1 MIKFTKNMM
10 IQALDATPA
19 PAVVIDAHK
28 DGWPV
33 VYLNSAVEILL
44 GRTAAELVG
53 ESFQELLVE
62 GALPDAD
69 ALPATGAAERQKW
82 RTRDGISVWLDVRW
96 SPLVDRAGRPGLW
109 LLSVI
114 DEAQTDRGGQ
124 SQATARLRDELVD
137 ARRQL
142 KSLQRVDP
150 VTGLA
155 SASVFREVLERD
167 WAIARRVQRPIA
179 VIVFAVDCLD
189 AYRDTYGRHAT
200 DSLLRKIGHA
210 LGGSLRRA
218 GDFSAR
224 LAGDRFAVLIGDA
237 EPEQADALA
246 RRIAAKVRNL
256 AIHHPRST
264 TARFVTVSYAAVSE
278 VPAWTRASVM
288 LVDEAV
294 SRLGGDAEATG
305 AVASDRVSDAQ
316 SIS

>member
-19 PAVVIDAHK
+19 PVVVIDAHK

-33 VYLNSAVEILL
+33 VYLNTAVEILL
-44 GRTAAELVG
+44 RRAAADLVG
-53 ESFQELLVE
+53 QSFRELLVE

-69 ALPATGAAERQKW
+69 ALPEAGTAERQKW

-114 DEAQTDRGGQ
+114 DEAQTDRGGR
-124 SQATARLRDELVD
+124 A
-137 ARRQL
+137 
-142 KSLQRVDP
+142 RVDP

-155 SASVFREVLERD
+155 SAGVFREVLERD
-167 WAIARRVQRPIA
+167 WAIARRVQRRIA
-179 VIVFAVDCLD
+179 VIVFAVDYLD
-189 AYRDTYGRHAT
+189 AYRDIYGRHAT

-210 LGGSLRRA
+210 IGGSLRRA
-218 GDFSAR
+218 GDVSAR

-246 RRIAAKVRNL
+246 RRIAAKVRSL

-264 TARFVTVSYAAVSE
+264 TARFVTVSYAAASE
-278 VPAWTRASVM
+278 VPAWTRASVT
-288 LVDEAV
+288 LVEEAV
-294 SRLGGDAEATG
+294 SRLSGDAEATG
-305 AVASDRVSDAQ
+305 TVASARVSDAQ
-316 SIS
+316 SIF